1 MRRQQSKRTA
11 QLPIACFYCEER
23 FPRTQERATHIR
35 HHHKGKPY
43 RPDWKKLQE
52 ETGQHGSALDASVAP
67 EPERPTA
74 NVVAGGRLVDVLAPT
89 PDEMT
94 PKQHL
99 VAAISSI
106 KRRQQEIDNQVP
118 ELEKQLE
125 SLRGEQKRMEAE
137 RQALETALGTI
148 DGVAREVPAASA
160 SPR

>member
-1 MRRQQSKRTA
+1 MRRRQNRRA
-11 QLPIACFYCEER
+11 ARLPVACFYCEER

-35 HHHKGKPY
+35 HHHKGMPY
-43 RPDWKKLQE
+43 RPDRKELQE
-52 ETGQHGSALDASVAP
+52 ETGQHALNVTVVP
-67 EPERPTA
+67 ESERPTA

-106 KRRQQEIDNQVP
+106 KRRQQEIDKQAP

-125 SLRGEQKRMEAE
+125 SLRAEQKKMEAE

-148 DGVAREVPAASA
+148 DGVTREAPAASA
-160 SPR
+160 SVR